1 MRLINHLLPKCL
13 LDKTHVCKHD
23 HGCFENVI
31 RHALKNFL
39 VGFCI
44 QVLLKNLLLIAK
56 PAKLLRNLRK
66 ASTLLD
72 CTRFGLFLMCFNTA
86 YKFVICLL
94 RRFGFYSDNMNA
106 PIAGF
111 ISGLSLAIDSS
122 NRRQLVTIL
131 TMSRAIESSIR
142 IGEDSGAIPK
152 LRHRDL
158 LLWLVSNCFLQTC
171 MGFRQSILNNGLR
184 KFFQTWS

>member
-1 MRLINHLLPKCL
+1 MKSITDCDTASSAASRY
-13 LDKTHVCKHD
+13 
-23 HGCFENVI
+23 
-31 RHALKNFL
+31 
-39 VGFCI
+39 FC
-44 QVLLKNLLLIAK
+44 
-56 PAKLLRNLRK
+56 
-66 ASTLLD
+66 
-72 CTRFGLFLMCFNTA
+72 CGRFIDPL
-86 YKFVICLL
+86 LL

-142 IGEDSGAIPK
+142 IGEDYGAIPK